1 MDDLRVQIAEVTKQ
15 IRWIPDFGL
24 ARELDWLKNMDDWM
38 ISKKRY
44 YGLALPIYDCE
55 ACGAFEVIGS
65 EMELKE
71 RAVEGWEVFEGRSPH
86 KPFIDAVK
94 IACKKCGA
102 PVSRIPDVGNPWLDA
117 GIVPYSTLDYR
128 HDKAYWAE
136 WFPAAF
142 ITEAFPGQFR
152 NWFYSLLTMSTALED
167 RPPFLTVL
175 GHAMV
180 RDEHGEE
187 MHKSKGNAIWFED
200 AADNM
205 GVDVMR
211 WLFFRQNPA
220 NNINFGYGPADE
232 VRRAMFLTLWNT
244 YAFFVTYATLDGWSP
259 DGAQSAIQYS
269 ELDRWARS
277 ELHQLVAGV
286 TERLR
291 DFDAQGA
298 TKLVEA
304 YVDDLSNWYVRRS
317 RRRFWKS
324 ESDTDKLAAYAT
336 LYECLVTLTKL
347 LAPFTPFLAEE
358 MYRNLVVGG
367 SKLEVRGR
375 LADVPVLGDGV
386 DGHPPESVHLCDW
399 PVADAA
405 KIDRAL
411 SDETRLVMRVASLGR
426 AARAKAQLR
435 VRQPVAEL
443 FVKLPTAMEEHALE
457 RLAPQVLDELNV
469 KALRVVRDE
478 TDFLRFEV
486 KPNLKLLGQKYGRD
500 VQAIAKA
507 LSSMPE
513 GELARVARLVGAGET
528 VEVAGKPLSPEE
540 LLVNG
545 REKQGFA
552 SAEEGGAVVIVSTEL
567 TPELVLEG
575 LAREIVH
582 RIQNLRKDA
591 GFEIADR
598 IKTYYAGDQ
607 TIGDVMRRHADYV
620 RQETLSVELSADAP
634 EHGVH
639 SESANIDGHEVM
651 LAVVRV

>member
-1 MDDLRVQIAEVTKQ
+1 M
-15 IRWIPDFGL
+15 
-24 ARELDWLKNMDDWM
+24 
-38 ISKKRY
+38 
-44 YGLALPIYDCE
+44 
-55 ACGAFEVIGS
+55 
-65 EMELKE
+65 
-71 RAVEGWEVFEGRSPH
+71 
-86 KPFIDAVK
+86 
-94 IACKKCGA
+94 
-102 PVSRIPDVGNPWLDA
+102 
-117 GIVPYSTLDYR
+117 
-128 HDKAYWAE
+128 
-136 WFPAAF
+136 
-142 ITEAFPGQFR
+142 
-152 NWFYSLLTMSTALED
+152 
-167 RPPFLTVL
+167 
-175 GHAMV
+175 
-180 RDEHGEE
+180 
-187 MHKSKGNAIWFED
+187 
-200 AADNM
+200 
-205 GVDVMR
+205 
-211 WLFFRQNPA
+211 
-220 NNINFGYGPADE
+220 
-232 VRRAMFLTLWNT
+232 
-244 YAFFVTYATLDGWSP
+244 
-259 DGAQSAIQYS
+259 
-269 ELDRWARS
+269 
-277 ELHQLVAGV
+277 
-286 TERLR
+286 TERLQ

-336 LYECLVTLTKL
+336 LYECLVTVTKL

-358 MYRNLVVGG
+358 MYQNLVRSFAGDG
-367 SKLEVRGR
+367 TR
-375 LADVPVLGDGV
+375 LADVPVLHGDGAGGV
-386 DGHPPESVHLCDW
+386 PESVHLCDW

-435 VRQPVAEL
+435 VRQPVAEVY
-443 FVKLPTAMEEHALE
+443 VKVPTSMEEHALE

-486 KPNLKLLGQKYGRD
+486 KPNLKLLGQKYGRE

-507 LSSMPE
+507 LSSMADA
-513 GELARVARLVGAGET
+513 ELARVARLAGAGET
-528 VEVAGKPLSPEE
+528 VEVAGKTLAPEE

-545 REKQGFA
+545 REKPGFA

-598 IKTYYAGDQ
+598 IKTYYDGDA
-607 TIGDVMRRHADYV
+607 TIRDVMQRHADYV
-620 RQETLSVELSADAP
+620 RQETLSVEVSANAP

-639 SESANIDGHEVM
+639 SESANIDGHEVT
-651 LAVVRV
+651 LSVVRV